1 MADRITI
8 YDNLKERGLNFWDA
22 LSRSADEY
30 FSSKP
35 SFSPSQPFD
44 MRHYVDGNYL
54 PPLQDSVQRDVGNAV
69 AKGVLDTVTD
79 PVGYVKDLYYGIAD
93 PAVSAY
99 QNTSASLPYY
109 GNAALQRLRGDD
121 NTEAMNI
128 ADKYSAN
135 AITSLGLLG
144 LGIADVL
151 PSGKVTKPVKG
162 LLDEPNVSNR
172 ITVSENPP
180 ETVGRISTRQPT
192 AKNIVDT
199 GLNGDLIIDTKS
211 MVEGGTLKNN
221 LDFVSNYSG
230 MQALKGM
237 NPEEGAKYLQEMQKA
252 NLRFVTD
259 RLPVEYRD
267 RGKEWYAGANRIAS
281 ELGQEFG
288 VPRASMS
295 GVLAALSPQ
304 MDWFKNVSL
313 AERVAN
319 AAIRNRNTPW
329 SDNMSLVAKKYPKF
343 TSPKNKPV
351 WDSIKGKTYA
361 DLETLEQKAMWIRA
375 FDEANSPKKYRSV
388 TPEGDLGDFVKTK
401 SGEDKSVSWGGF
413 DTIKK
418 AVIALESNG
427 DFKTLSDAMGTR
439 HKVRN
444 FFNNIEVPYSDFG
457 DITVDTHA
465 IAAAYMRPLSGS
477 DDLTV
482 SGLGMKGGS
491 SSKTGSQGMY
501 GLIADSYR
509 DLAKDYGYLPREM
522 QSITWEAVRGL
533 FPPEFKTPKNKALV
547 DSLWKSVDNGA
558 ISQDVALKE
567 IEKLAGGFTPPSW
580 LTEKPLN
587 KSFSKGDS
595 TMRMVAPIA
604 GAGLLGAGMMRQ
616 EEQQPQQGILN

>member
-1 MADRITI
+1 MAEYPTQ
-8 YDNLKERGLNFWDA
+8 RGLLTGQSDFPYFGTIAPYEPNMVERSQGLLAQGFMKLGYDP
-22 LSRSADEY
+22 RSAYAKANKFINTRGDMGAADFTPITGDLIGAQDAYDMGVDAKRAFDRDEY
-30 FSSKP
+30 LKA
-35 SFSPSQPFD
+35 
-44 MRHYVDGNYL
+44 L
-54 PPLQDSVQRDVGNAV
+54 
-69 AKGVLDTVTD
+69 
-79 PVGYVKDLYYGIAD
+79 GYGTGSAATGIL
-93 PAVSAY
+93 S
-99 QNTSASLPYY
+99 
-109 GNAALQRLRGDD
+109 
-121 NTEAMNI
+121 
-128 ADKYSAN
+128 
-135 AITSLGLLG
+135 G
-144 LGIADVL
+144 LGFLGTIAQ
-151 PSGKVTKPVKG
+151 PVDKALDAARVGVKKATG
-162 LLDEPNVSNR
+162 LLDKPNVFNR
-172 ITVSENPP
+172 IPVSNEPASI
-180 ETVGRISTRQPT
+180 GRISTRQPT
-192 AKNIVDT
+192 AKNVVDT

-211 MVEGGTLKNN
+211 MIEGGTLKNN

-267 RGKEWYAGANRIAS
+267 RGKEWYVGANRIAS

-319 AAIRNRNTPW
+319 AAIRNRNAPW
-329 SDNMSLVAKKYPKF
+329 TEEMSLVAKKYPKF

-465 IAAAYMRPLSGS
+465 IAAAYMRPLSGT
-477 DDLTV
+477 DDLTE

-491 SSKTGSQGMY
+491 SAKTGSQGMY

-509 DLAKDYGYLPREM
+509 DLAKDYGYLAREM

-587 KSFSKGDS
+587 KSFGKGDS

-604 GAGLLGAGMMRQ
+604 GAGAGAGLLGAGMTRQ
-616 EEQQPQQGILN
+616 EDQQPQQGILY